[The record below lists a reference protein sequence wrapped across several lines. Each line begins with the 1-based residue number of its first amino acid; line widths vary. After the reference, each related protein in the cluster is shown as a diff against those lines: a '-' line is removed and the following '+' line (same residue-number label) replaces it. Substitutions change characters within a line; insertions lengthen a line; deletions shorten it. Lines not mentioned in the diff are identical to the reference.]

1 MTPIRFLPR
10 ALRRACVAVLLS
22 SAPLSTMAAAAQHLT
37 LLTWEDYLSAEVIER
52 WQARTGVAI
61 EQIYFDTSDKR
72 DEILARPDHHI
83 DLVLTERVSSERFGA
98 RGMFD
103 AISEKNLPNLKH
115 LASPWRDRCG
125 PYSVPYLWGTMGIA
139 YRADRLA
146 VAPDSWAD
154 LLRPAVTRP
163 HVIMI
168 EDHEDILAG
177 PLIYL
182 GQSINTADNDA
193 LKAAFE
199 MLQAQAPAV
208 LTYEYAITSLKAQR
222 YLEHAD
228 MALAFSGDQH
238 VLNEVDGVEGKP
250 WRYVVPKEG
259 TLLWTDCFSVPS
271 RTPNKE
277 LAYRFLAFLAEP
289 EIAAL
294 NAEALGVA
302 TPNDAAYS
310 LLPER
315 LREDRSIYPS
325 TPVLQRS
332 QVYEAR
338 PLESTQTRRRIISA
352 LINAHDAR

>member
-1 MTPIRFLPR
+1 MDPIRFWPR
-10 ALRRACVAVLLS
+10 ALLPACAAALLS
-22 SAPLSTMAAAAQHLT
+22 GAPLSMAAPQHLT
-37 LLTWEDYLSAEVIER
+37 LLTWEDYLSPEVIER
-52 WQARTGVAI
+52 WHARTGVGI
-61 EQIYFDTSDKR
+61 EQIYFDTGDKR
-72 DEILARPDHHI
+72 DEILARPDHDI
-83 DLVLTERVSSERFGA
+83 DLVLTEGVSSARFGA
-98 RGMFD
+98 RGMLD
-103 AISEKNLPNLKH
+103 PISEMNLPNLGH
-115 LASPWRDRCG
+115 IGPSWRAQCG
-125 PYSVPYLWGTMGIA
+125 AYSVPYLWGTMGIA
-139 YRADRLA
+139 YRTDRIA

-154 LLRPAVTRP
+154 LLRPTLATP

-182 GQSINTADNDA
+182 GHSINTTDHGA
-193 LKAAFE
+193 LKTAFE

-238 VLNEVDGVEGKP
+238 ALNEVDGVVGQP
-250 WRYVVPKEG
+250 WHYVVPKEG

-277 LAYRFLAFLAEP
+277 LAYRFLAFLGEP

-302 TPNDAAYS
+302 TPNDAALP
-310 LLPER
+310 LLSESV
-315 LREDRSIYPS
+315 REDPSIYPAAS
-325 TPVLQRS
+325 VLQRS
-332 QVYEAR
+332 QIYEAR
-338 PLESTQTRRRIISA
+338 PLESTQIRRRIISA

>member
-1 MTPIRFLPR
+1 MTPIRFSPR
-10 ALRRACVAVLLS
+10 ALGHACAAVLLTG
-22 SAPLSTMAAAAQHLT
+22 APLSMAAPQHLT
-37 LLTWEDYLSAEVIER
+37 LLTWEDYLSPEVIER
-52 WQARTGVAI
+52 WHARTGVAI
-61 EQIYFDTSDKR
+61 EQIYFDTGDKR
-72 DEILARPDHHI
+72 DEILARPDHDI
-83 DLVLTERVSSERFGA
+83 DLVLTEQVSSERFGA
-98 RGMFD
+98 RGVLD
-103 AISEKNLPNLKH
+103 PISEKNLPNLDH
-115 LASPWRDRCG
+115 IGASWRERCG
-125 PYSVPYLWGTMGIA
+125 PYSVPYLWGTLGIA
-139 YRADRLA
+139 YRADRIA

-154 LLRPAVTRP
+154 LLRPKTATP

-182 GQSINTADNDA
+182 GHSINTTDNGA

-208 LTYEYAITSLKAQR
+208 LSYEYAITSLKAQR
-222 YLEHAD
+222 YLDHAD

-238 VLNEVDGVEGKP
+238 ALNEVQGIEGTP
-250 WRYVVPKEG
+250 WQYVVPKEG

-277 LAYRFLAFLAEP
+277 LAYRFLAFLGEP
-289 EIAAL
+289 DIAAL

-302 TPNDAAYS
+302 TPNDAALP
-310 LLPER
+310 LLPASV
-315 LREDRSIYPS
+315 REDRSIYPPA
-325 TPVLQRS
+325 PVLQRS

-352 LINAHDAR
+352 LINAHDTR